1 LTIRHIFCYSVERSL
16 YMANNKNKQV
26 KEGVVM
32 EAFPNTLFKVKPNG
46 EEVEVLCFLSGK
58 MRLHRI
64 RVLIGDKVS
73 YEVDE
78 YGGKGKII
86 KRS

>member
-1 LTIRHIFCYSVERSL
+1 
-16 YMANNKNKQV
+16 MANNKNKQV
-26 KEGVVM
+26 KEGVVT
-32 EAFPNTLFKVKPNG
+32 EAFPNTLFKVKNDDG
-46 EEVEVLCFLSGK
+46 VEVLCFLSGK

-64 RVLIGDKVS
+64 RVLIGDRVA